1 MGNSRKLRRSLNV
14 GVVAAGVTGLVAA
27 GLGSAA
33 AAPEGKILS
42 ANTPNA
48 VDGSYIVVLDD
59 EMRTASAVSKAANEL
74 AGEYGTNVS
83 STYNTV
89 LDGFAMKGDE
99 AEAKRLAADPSVD
112 YVVQSQRVQ
121 ASETQSPTPSWGLD
135 RIDQA
140 QLPLDDS
147 YTYNTPADNVTAYVI
162 DTGVDA
168 AHEDFGDRVQSGKD
182 FIDNDDDANDE
193 QGHGTHVAGTVAG
206 SAYGV
211 AKGASIVPVRVLDAN
226 GSGTTDGVISGV
238 EWVAEN
244 ASGPAVANMSLGGGA
259 DEALDAAVQGAI
271 DNGVTFSVAA
281 GNEGTDAGSSSPARV
296 QDAITVAASGN
307 QDEQA
312 DFSNHGEIVDLYA
325 PGVDIVSAQMG
336 GGETALS
343 GTSMAAPHV
352 AGAAALYL
360 ADNPEA
366 TPADVSEALTTS
378 ATADVITNPT
388 GATPNLLLNTGQQ

>member
-59 EMRTASAVSKAANEL
+59 GARTASVSTMATQL
-74 AGEYGTNVS
+74 AGEYGLNLS
-83 STYNTV
+83 STYDTV
-89 LDGFAMKGDE
+89 MDGFTVKADE

-112 YVVQSQRVQ
+112 RVVQNQRVHVT
-121 ASETQSPTPSWGLD
+121 ETQSPTPSWGLD
-135 RIDQA
+135 RIDQSA
-140 QLPLDDS
+140 LPLDDS
-147 YTYNTPADNVTAYVI
+147 YTYNTQAENVTTYII
-162 DTGVDA
+162 DTGVDT
-168 AHEDFGDRVQSGKD
+168 AHEDFGDRVQPGKD

-206 SAYGV
+206 TDYGV
-211 AKGASIVPVRVLDAN
+211 AKGANIVPVRVLDEN

-244 ASGPAVANMSLGGGA
+244 ASGPAVANMSLGGTA

-271 DNGVTFSVAA
+271 DAGVTFAVAA
-281 GNEGTDAGSSSPARV
+281 GNESSDASGSSPARV
-296 QDAITVAASGN
+296 EDAITVAASGE
-307 QDEQA
+307 QDQQA
-312 DFSNHGEIVDLYA
+312 DFSNYGEVVDIYA

-366 TPADVSEALTTS
+366 TPAEVSEALTTS
-378 ATADVITNPT
+378 ATPDVITNPT
-388 GATPNLLLNTGQQ
+388 GATPNLLLNTVQQ

>member
-48 VDGSYIVVLDD
+48 VDGSYIVVLNDD
-59 EMRTASAVSKAANEL
+59 MGTASVSTAATEL
-74 AGEYGTNVS
+74 AGEYGANVS
-83 STYNTV
+83 TTYDTV
-89 LDGFAMKGDE
+89 LDGFTVKADE

-112 YVVQSQRVQ
+112 YVVQNQRVR
-121 ASETQSPTPSWGLD
+121 ATETQSPTPSWGLD
-135 RIDQA
+135 RIDQTA
-140 QLPLDDS
+140 LPLDDS
-147 YTYNTPADNVTAYVI
+147 YTYNTQADNVTAYII
-162 DTGVDA
+162 DTGVDSS
-168 AHEDFGDRVQSGKD
+168 HPDFGSRVQPGQD
-182 FIDNDDDANDE
+182 FIDGDTDADDE

-206 SAYGV
+206 TDYGV
-211 AKGASIVPVRVLDAN
+211 AKGANIVPVRVLDEN

-244 ASGPAVANMSLGGGA
+244 ASGPAVANMSLGGTA
-259 DEALDAAVQGAI
+259 DQALDTAVQGAI
-271 DNGVTFSVAA
+271 DAGVTFSVAA
-281 GNEGTDAGSSSPARV
+281 GNESSDASGSSPARV
-296 QDAITVAASGN
+296 QDAITVAASGE

-312 DFSNHGEIVDLYA
+312 DFSNYGEVVDIYA

-366 TPADVSEALTTS
+366 TPAEVSEALTTS
-378 ATADVITNPT
+378 ATPDVITDPT

>member
-48 VDGSYIVVLDD
+48 VDGSYIVVLEDGTK
-59 EMRTASAVSKAANEL
+59 TASVSTMATQL

-83 STYNTV
+83 KTYDTV
-89 LDGFAMKGDE
+89 LNGFTVKADE

-112 YVVQSQRVQ
+112 YVVQNQRVH
-121 ASETQSPTPSWGLD
+121 ATETQSPTPSWGLD

-147 YTYNTPADNVTAYVI
+147 YTYNTPADNVTTYVI

-168 AHEDFGDRVQSGKD
+168 SHEDFGDRVQPGKD
-182 FIDNDDDANDE
+182 FIDNDDDADDE

-206 SAYGV
+206 TEYGV
-211 AKGASIVPVRVLDAN
+211 AKGANIVPVRVLDAN

-244 ASGPAVANMSLGGGA
+244 ASGPAVANMSLGGTP
-259 DEALDAAVQGAI
+259 DEALDTAVQGAI
-271 DNGVTFSVAA
+271 DAGVTFAVAA
-281 GNEGTDAGSSSPARV
+281 GNESSDASGSSPARV
-296 QDAITVAASGN
+296 EDAITVAASGE

-312 DFSNHGEIVDLYA
+312 DFSNYGEVVDIYA

-366 TPADVSEALTTS
+366 TPAEVSEALTTS
-378 ATADVITNPT
+378 ATPDVITNPT
-388 GATPNLLLNTGQQ
+388 GATPNLLLNTVQQ